1 MLKKFLMST
10 VSQEPLEDIGVDKAL
25 STQSARFRLSSK
37 ALFLTYPKCPWS
49 HERLLEHFKSVFA
62 RYQIIFIVV
71 AQELH
76 KDNTTHLHAFVSLE
90 CPYET
95 RNPRAFDLHSEVQ
108 IEGFEGRSHVSFH
121 PNIHSRI
128 KSQYRVMAY
137 ITKDGNYSSHGVDVK
152 EFLSRAKSRRSTT
165 PALVAQAIQEGSTL
179 QDINAKDPEFV
190 MMNLKTLQ
198 TYQTQTQIWTLQQK
212 RSSLS
217 LTRVKTRP
225 SPFFETP
232 WNLAIATWLND
243 SIRVKRPRKSKQ
255 LWISSSTSA
264 GKSTTILRLIRAYQL
279 NVYVW
284 PVDEDYFD
292 EWEDGAYDLIWL
304 DEYKAQKTIQ
314 VINRIAD
321 GMPTSLKRKFKPP
334 FTKYQNV
341 PLVVC
346 SNGTPSENY
355 HNTIGTLQHNA
366 LLERFTVVEVPDGG
380 LIRLDYLE
388 NSASPYDEYDI
399 EHFDA
404 IADDSGSSGSGDS
417 SIVDLATTVDSPSES
432 AGSQGVQASVLPEV
446 DPLCDASD
454 PFGLADDSN
463 HPPDD
468 TDDLG
473 EVTPST
479 PIDYRT
485 SLDSYSRKRVVRDFF
500 DTEASSAK
508 R

>member
-1 MLKKFLMST
+1 MSI

-49 HERLLEHFKSVFA
+49 HERLLEHFKSLFA
-62 RYQIIFIVV
+62 RHQIVFIVV

-76 KDNTTHLHAFVSLE
+76 KDGTTHLHAFVSLE

-128 KSQYRVMAY
+128 KSQFRVMKY
-137 ITKDGNYSSHGVDVK
+137 VTKDGNFSAHGVDVK

-165 PALVAQAIQEGSTL
+165 PALVAQAILEGSTL
-179 QDINAKDPEFV
+179 RDINDKDPEFV

-198 TYQTQTQIWTLQQK
+198 TYQTQTQIWALQQK
-212 RSSLS
+212 RSN
-217 LTRVKTRP
+217 LTRTGIKTIP
-225 SPFFETP
+225 TTGFETS
-232 WNLAIATWLND
+232 WNLAIAEWLNA
-243 SIRVKRPRKSKQ
+243 SIRQKRPRKSKQ
-255 LWISSSTSA
+255 LWLSSSTSA
-264 GKSTTILRLIRAYQL
+264 GKSTTILRLIRAYEL

-292 EWEDGAYDLIWL
+292 EWEDGTYDLIWL

-341 PLVVC
+341 PLIIC

-355 HNTIGTLQHNA
+355 HNTVGTLQHNA

-380 LIRLDYLE
+380 LIRLDFLN
-388 NSASPYDEYDI
+388 NSASPFDEYDI
-399 EHFDA
+399 ESFNS
-404 IADDSGSSGSGDS
+404 ISDDSGSSGSGDS
-417 SIVDLATTVDSPSES
+417 STPELVPPVVDSPTES
-432 AGSQGVQASVLPEV
+432 AGQGVPAPVLQAF
-446 DPLCDASD
+446 DRLCDAGD

-463 HPPDD
+463 HPPID
-468 TDDLG
+468 TTDLG

-479 PIDYRT
+479 PIDYRS